1 ALKPPQ
7 LFDRVVCEALPH
19 SVSGFLRGRC
29 KEAFTPV
36 EKMPNGPNIEV
47 RFRRDLSQ
55 SKTFKTFGDD
65 QSKSGLNDIMAT
77 FFCVYTC
84 RHISSSSFSSDDFF
98 IPYRMVGLVRLSILG
113 KHQESVEISSEPTI
127 VGYRKDCPFKC
138 RKCSLKSFR

>member
-1 ALKPPQ
+1 Y
-7 LFDRVVCEALPH
+7 V
-19 SVSGFLRGRC
+19 
-29 KEAFTPV
+29 
-36 EKMPNGPNIEV
+36 V
-47 RFRRDLSQ
+47 RFSAVITQR
-55 SKTFKTFGDD
+55 KTFMPCGDD
-65 QSKSGLNDIMAT
+65 QSKSSLNYIMAS

-84 RHISSSSFSSDDFF
+84 RHISSASFSSDDFF

>member
-1 ALKPPQ
+1 
-7 LFDRVVCEALPH
+7 
-19 SVSGFLRGRC
+19 
-29 KEAFTPV
+29 
-36 EKMPNGPNIEV
+36 MPNDPIL
-47 RFRRDLSQ
+47 RSFRRDLSQ
-55 SKTFKTFGDD
+55 SKTFRPSATIIN
-65 QSKSGLNDIMAT
+65 GLNDIMAT

-113 KHQESVEISSEPTI
+113 KHQEAVEISSEPTI